1 MCYYTLLNLYYLIF
15 SVPFRPLLRIW
26 PVANFLAI
34 LVLAFR
40 TKAFWN
46 IEPDSLPIYFFSNCN
61 SARLSINAIFH
72 LPGNLCMNF
81 SKISSNMS
89 SSKFCFWTTPTFWKE
104 IFAIS
109 IVFRLRTVA
118 GSHFRYIILS
128 MSVFLVFHFSFKVKK
143 NNLFFEFFHKTSL
156 SKCSF
161 DLICAYLCRKLN
173 MKKSLESLIN
183 HLGCIAN
190 DLPLR

>member
-61 SARLSINAIFH
+61 SARLSIDTIFH
-72 LPGNLCMNF
+72 LPGNLCMNS

-89 SSKFCFWTTPTFWKE
+89 SSKMSFWTTSTCTSCKE
-104 IFAIS
+104 ILCTIS
-109 IVFRLRTVA
+109 IVFRLRSDRGQPLHISYTL
-118 GSHFRYIILS
+118 RL
-128 MSVFLVFHFSFKVKK
+128 SVF
-143 NNLFFEFFHKTSL
+143 
-156 SKCSF
+156 
-161 DLICAYLCRKLN
+161 YLCFEASFEA
-173 MKKSLESLIN
+173 KKTI
-183 HLGCIAN
+183 
-190 DLPLR
+190 